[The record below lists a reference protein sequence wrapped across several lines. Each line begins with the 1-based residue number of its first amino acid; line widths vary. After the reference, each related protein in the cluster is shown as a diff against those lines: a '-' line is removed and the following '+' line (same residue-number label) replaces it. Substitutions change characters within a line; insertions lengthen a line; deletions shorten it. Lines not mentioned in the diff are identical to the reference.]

1 MVAVALGLGSIPYI
15 LLLERGT
22 LMNNRSSFNFSL
34 IATTIAILFG
44 LALHSLAVYLRD
56 NGPSFDG
63 ISVKGNGAT
72 IVLPVAVIGLI
83 IGEIVCIRRRA
94 WLGVIV
100 LPFAIFIGLFVI
112 AGSF

>member
-1 MVAVALGLGSIPYI
+1 
-15 LLLERGT
+15 
-22 LMNNRSSFNFSL
+22 MNNRSSFNFSL

-56 NGPSFDG
+56 NG
-63 ISVKGNGAT
+63 
-72 IVLPVAVIGLI
+72 
-83 IGEIVCIRRRA
+83 CIRRRA